1 MPHAKSLWNEYAAQ
15 LAGDGGA
22 AGGIID
28 KIPKMVALAVAVSA
42 LTSGGDRLHE
52 ARDSFLR
59 EWWCLYDNKIVPQ
72 KPPYPRPTSEPD
84 EESMHGMGAGV

>member
-1 MPHAKSLWNEYAAQ
+1 MPHAKSLWNGYAAQ
-15 LAGDGGA
+15 LAEGDGC

-59 EWWCLYDNKIVPQ
+59 EWWILYDNQIVPQ
-72 KPPYPRPTSEPD
+72 KPPYPRPTSEAD
-84 EESMHGMGAGV
+84 EDSLHGMGTGI